1 MLVGHLSPQYTL
13 AGAASPE
20 LIAQPVWTFP
30 IVEKYC
36 RELSQD
42 CIPMRKLS
50 EVEEAKALMTEAV
63 EWSVMRW
70 LREKKRVR
78 KAADKANDALDA
90 LEQEI
95 KREWSAEL
103 TAAYGE
109 LLPASSKQP
118 RVKKDNDS
126 ISAEI
131 RLAARQIKLADEQA
145 YRAHMDAE
153 ETFDEA
159 EKQLSTRLAREGAT
173 KAIASWELHEAA
185 IRKAEAAVQKR

>member
-1 MLVGHLSPQYTL
+1 
-13 AGAASPE
+13 
-20 LIAQPVWTFP
+20 
-30 IVEKYC
+30 
-36 RELSQD
+36 
-42 CIPMRKLS
+42 MRKLT
-50 EVEEAKALMTEAV
+50 EVEDAKALMTEAV

-95 KREWSAEL
+95 KRAWSAEL
-103 TAAYGE
+103 AAAYGE
-109 LLPASSKQP
+109 LLPASSNAAAGRQP
-118 RVKKDNDS
+118 RAKNATDS

-131 RLAARQIKLADEQA
+131 RLAARHIKQADDQA

-159 EKQLSTRLAREGAT
+159 EKQLSTRLAREGAS
-173 KAIASWELHEAA
+173 KAIASWELHESA
-185 IRKAEAAVQKR
+185 IRKAEAALQ

>member
-1 MLVGHLSPQYTL
+1 
-13 AGAASPE
+13 
-20 LIAQPVWTFP
+20 
-30 IVEKYC
+30 
-36 RELSQD
+36 
-42 CIPMRKLS
+42 MRKLT
-50 EVEEAKALMTEAV
+50 EVEDAKALMALAV
-63 EWSVMRW
+63 EWSVMKW

-78 KAADKANDALDA
+78 KTADKANDALDA

-95 KREWSAEL
+95 KRGWSAEL

-109 LLPASSKQP
+109 LLPASSKPP

-131 RLAARQIKLADEQA
+131 RLAARQVKQADEQA

-159 EKQLSTRLAREGAT
+159 EKQLSTRLAREGAS
-173 KAIASWELHEAA
+173 KAIASWELHESA
-185 IRKAEAAVQKR
+185 IRKAEAAIPKR

>member
-1 MLVGHLSPQYTL
+1 
-13 AGAASPE
+13 
-20 LIAQPVWTFP
+20 
-30 IVEKYC
+30 
-36 RELSQD
+36 
-42 CIPMRKLS
+42 MRKLT
-50 EVEEAKALMTEAV
+50 EVEDAKALMTEAV
-63 EWSVMRW
+63 EWSVMKW

-95 KREWSAEL
+95 KRSWSAEL
-103 TAAYGE
+103 TAAYDE

-118 RVKKDNDS
+118 RAKSDNDS

-131 RLAARQIKLADEQA
+131 RLAARQIKQADDHA

-159 EKQLSTRLAREGAT
+159 EKELSTRLAREGAS
-173 KAIASWELHEAA
+173 KAIASWELHESA
-185 IRKAEAAVQKR
+185 IRKAEAALQKREASGHS

>member
-1 MLVGHLSPQYTL
+1 
-13 AGAASPE
+13 
-20 LIAQPVWTFP
+20 
-30 IVEKYC
+30 
-36 RELSQD
+36 
-42 CIPMRKLS
+42 MRQLT
-50 EVEEAKALMTEAV
+50 EVEDAKALMTEAV

-95 KREWSAEL
+95 KRAWSAEL

-118 RVKKDNDS
+118 RAKNDS

-131 RLAARQIKLADEQA
+131 KLTARHIKQADDQA

-159 EKQLSTRLAREGAT
+159 ERQLSTRLAREGAS
-173 KAIASWELHEAA
+173 KAIASWELHESA
-185 IRKAEAAVQKR
+185 IRKAEAALQKREGAKHS

>member
-1 MLVGHLSPQYTL
+1 
-13 AGAASPE
+13 
-20 LIAQPVWTFP
+20 
-30 IVEKYC
+30 
-36 RELSQD
+36 
-42 CIPMRKLS
+42 MRKLT

-78 KAADKANDALDA
+78 KAADKANDTLDA

-95 KREWSAEL
+95 KRGWSAEL

-118 RVKKDNDS
+118 RVKQDNNS
-126 ISAEI
+126 ISAET
-131 RLAARQIKLADEQA
+131 RLAARQIKQADEQA

>member
-1 MLVGHLSPQYTL
+1 
-13 AGAASPE
+13 
-20 LIAQPVWTFP
+20 
-30 IVEKYC
+30 
-36 RELSQD
+36 
-42 CIPMRKLS
+42 MRKLT

-78 KAADKANDALDA
+78 KAADKANDTLDA

-95 KREWSAEL
+95 KRGWSAEL

-131 RLAARQIKLADEQA
+131 RLAARQIKQADEQA

-185 IRKAEAAVQKR
+185 IRKSEAAVQKR

>member
-1 MLVGHLSPQYTL
+1 
-13 AGAASPE
+13 
-20 LIAQPVWTFP
+20 
-30 IVEKYC
+30 
-36 RELSQD
+36 
-42 CIPMRKLS
+42 MRKLT
-50 EVEEAKALMTEAV
+50 EVEDAKALMSEAV

-90 LEQEI
+90 LEQEV
-95 KREWSAEL
+95 KRSWSSEL

-118 RVKKDNDS
+118 RAKNDNDS

-131 RLAARQIKLADEQA
+131 RLAARHIKHADDQA

-159 EKQLSTRLAREGAT
+159 ERQLSTRLAREGAA
-173 KAIASWELHEAA
+173 KAIASWELHESA
-185 IRKAEAAVQKR
+185 IRKAEAALQKREGAKPEGHR

>member
-1 MLVGHLSPQYTL
+1 
-13 AGAASPE
+13 
-20 LIAQPVWTFP
+20 
-30 IVEKYC
+30 
-36 RELSQD
+36 
-42 CIPMRKLS
+42 MRKLT

-95 KREWSAEL
+95 KRGWSAEL

-109 LLPASSKQP
+109 LLPASPKPP

-131 RLAARQIKLADEQA
+131 RLAARQVKQADDQA

-159 EKQLSTRLAREGAT
+159 EKQLSTRLAREGAS
-173 KAIASWELHEAA
+173 KAIASWELHESA
-185 IRKAEAAVQKR
+185 IRKAEAAIPKR

>member
-1 MLVGHLSPQYTL
+1 
-13 AGAASPE
+13 
-20 LIAQPVWTFP
+20 
-30 IVEKYC
+30 
-36 RELSQD
+36 
-42 CIPMRKLS
+42 MRKLT

-95 KREWSAEL
+95 KRGWSAEL

-109 LLPASSKQP
+109 LLPASPKPP

-131 RLAARQIKLADEQA
+131 RLAARQIKQADEQA

-159 EKQLSTRLAREGAT
+159 EKQLSTRLAREGAS
-173 KAIASWELHEAA
+173 KAIASWELHESA
-185 IRKAEAAVQKR
+185 IRKAEAAIPKR